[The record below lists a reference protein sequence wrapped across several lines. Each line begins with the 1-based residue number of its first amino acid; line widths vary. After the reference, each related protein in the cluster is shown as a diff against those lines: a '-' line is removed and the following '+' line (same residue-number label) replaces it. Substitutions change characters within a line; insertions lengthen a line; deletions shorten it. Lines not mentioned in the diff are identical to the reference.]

1 MNWKKA
7 SLALVVGFIL
17 SNILTTV
24 YYIITDEP
32 NFVPIRRD
40 ETVYAGLL
48 LTHLIFVGIMV
59 AMFPRWARP
68 NSSLVSQGAI
78 FGALMSGMMFV
89 PQAILVRSIWTV
101 DFNLIFVVNSIA
113 HLVIGA
119 IVGIVIALIYG
130 QPKLSGELA
139 L

>member
-1 MNWKKA
+1 MNGKKA
-7 SLALVVGFIL
+7 ILALVAGFVL
-17 SNILTTV
+17 SNVLTTI

-32 NFVPIRRD
+32 NFVPIRRE
-40 ETVYAGLL
+40 ETVYIGLF

-59 AMFPRWARP
+59 IMFPRWVRP
-68 NSSLVSQGAI
+68 DGSLIMQGGI
-78 FGALMSGMMFV
+78 FGVLMSAMMFV

-119 IVGIVIALIYG
+119 IVGALIAWIYG
-130 QPKLSGELA
+130 RPTGELA